1 MCWLITSEHRWLIA
15 VCSRDSRSGR
25 PNLADDGQY
34 QARFRREAQSAA
46 VLDEPHIVPIH
57 DFGEIDSR
65 LYVTMRLIDGK
76 TVDELLVNGP
86 LPPQRESGFSAV
98 SGNDRGGAH
107 GK

>member
-1 MCWLITSEHRWLIA
+1 
-15 VCSRDSRSGR
+15 
-25 PNLADDGQY
+25 
-34 QARFRREAQSAA
+34 
-46 VLDEPHIVPIH
+46 
-57 DFGEIDSR
+57 
-65 LYVTMRLIDGK
+65 MRLIDGK